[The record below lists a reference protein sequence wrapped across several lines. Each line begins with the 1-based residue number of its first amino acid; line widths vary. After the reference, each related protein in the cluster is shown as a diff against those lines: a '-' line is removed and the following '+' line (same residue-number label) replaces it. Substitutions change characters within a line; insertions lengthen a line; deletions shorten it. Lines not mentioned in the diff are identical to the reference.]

1 MSMDVF
7 ISYSRKDTPIADKIC
22 AALDNAKI
30 SYFIDRKG
38 ISGGAEF
45 YKILAEAILNCKI
58 FLYLAS
64 ANSYTSKYA
73 KKEVAFALN
82 MRAQAIIPYIIDDA
96 EMPMDLVLGFA
107 DLNCRN
113 IKEHPIHTTLIN
125 DICILV
131 GKERV
136 TPSATTVPTPEET
149 PEQLYQ
155 KGYDYYNKKNCAEA
169 VKWWRKAAEQGY
181 PGAQYNL
188 GVCLYFGEGISQNFS
203 EAVKWYRKAAE
214 QRHPGAQYCLGV
226 CYYYGN
232 GVSEDKAE
240 AVKWYRKAAEQG
252 NADAQYYLGIC
263 YCNGEG
269 VSQDYTEAVKWFRK
283 AAGQGNADAQNNL
296 GDCYYYGI
304 GVSEDKTEAVKWYRK
319 AAEQENRLAHNL
331 GFCYEKGYGVSQD
344 KTEAVK
350 WYRKAANMDRR
361 SQNRLKELGLTW

>member
-45 YKILAEAILNCKI
+45 YKILAEAILNCKV

-136 TPSATTVPTPEET
+136 TPSATTAPTLEET

-155 KGYDYYNKKNCAEA
+155 KGKKYYDKKDYTEA
-169 VKWWRKAAEQGY
+169 IKWLRKSAEQGNAD
-181 PGAQYNL
+181 AQYRL
-188 GVCLYFGEGISQNFS
+188 GFC
-203 EAVKWYRKAAE
+203 YRC
-214 QRHPGAQYCLGV
+214 GY
-226 CYYYGN
+226 
-232 GVSEDKAE
+232 GVSKDYTEV
-240 AVKWYRKAAEQG
+240 VKWYRKAAEQG
-252 NADAQYYLGIC
+252 NADAQYNLGFC
-263 YCNGEG
+263 YKYGYG
-269 VSQDYTEAVKWFRK
+269 VSMDY
-283 AAGQGNADAQNNL
+283 
-296 GDCYYYGI
+296 
-304 GVSEDKTEAVKWYRK
+304 TEAVKWYRK
-319 AAEQENRLAHNL
+319 AAEQSNASAQCLL
-331 GFCYEKGYGVSQD
+331 GFCYFYGNGVSED
-344 KTEAVK
+344 YAEAVK
-350 WYRKAANMDRR
+350 WYRKAAAQGNKTAQDK
-361 SQNRLKELGLTW
+361 LKKLGLTW